1 MDQTLKFESNHSKVL
16 YFEKTMSHCYNFFV
30 SFIDLVGELKNSAIE
45 VKHGSRLKRIPSLDY
60 MVNVGKLKGG
70 I

>member
-1 MDQTLKFESNHSKVL
+1 MRGGFFILK
-16 YFEKTMSHCYNFFV
+16 KTMSHCFKFCV
-30 SFIDLVGELKNSAIE
+30 SFIDLVGKLKNSAIE

-60 MVNVGKLKGG
+60 MVNVRKLKGG